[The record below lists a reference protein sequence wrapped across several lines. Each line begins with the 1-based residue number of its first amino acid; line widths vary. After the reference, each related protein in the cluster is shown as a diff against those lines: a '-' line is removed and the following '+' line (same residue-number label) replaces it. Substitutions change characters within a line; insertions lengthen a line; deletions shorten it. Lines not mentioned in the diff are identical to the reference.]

1 MSYITD
7 ILKERKL
14 IIGLRGGHSANCKG
28 AVGLRDEYKTMQ
40 TFYVYVK
47 NVLESYG
54 HTVIDCNS
62 NAGTEWGEVSEGF
75 NKANKYKVD
84 IFISL
89 HMNSFDGKAF
99 GVESLVAKGS
109 RVLDVA
115 ERLCNNFA
123 TLGFYNRGVK
133 NGNQWEMQYLD
144 MPNIIF
150 ETCFCDSE
158 KDINIWSPA
167 PYEKLARLVANAI
180 DPSISIEDQSFY
192 RVCVQ
197 RFKTKEEAEEGA
209 KKIRE
214 KTGFYCFTEKI

>member
-1 MSYITD
+1 MYLDD

-14 IIGLRGGHSANCKG
+14 VIGLRAGHSPNCLG
-28 AVGLRDEYKTMQ
+28 AVGLRNEYATMKVYF
-40 TFYVYVK
+40 TYVK
-47 NVLESYG
+47 EMLEKYG

-62 NAGTEWGEVSEGF
+62 NANTEWGEVSEGF

-99 GVESLVAKGS
+99 GVECLVAKGS
-109 RVLDVA
+109 RVWNVA
-115 ERLCNNFA
+115 EDICEEYSK
-123 TLGFYNRGVK
+123 LGFYNRGVK
-133 NGNQWEMQYLD
+133 VGNQWEMQYLD

-158 KDINIWSPA
+158 KDINIWSPI
-167 PYEKLARLVANAI
+167 PYEKLTRALCHAI
-180 DPSISIEDQSFY
+180 DKSIPLEEENYY

-197 RFKTKEEAEEGA
+197 RFKTKEEAEKAQKEIS
-209 KKIRE
+209 KKY
-214 KTGFYCFTEKI
+214 YCFVEKI